1 MSATKADLVLLSSKN
16 GQGYPGSR
24 KANVAVSATLI
35 YPGEPVIHNALGD
48 VVVVKMATN
57 SPIVATHF
65 LDGIAST
72 LSTNSAALAG
82 KVDVVPVNADDIWLI
97 RPNVAGDWD
106 TQAKYDAI
114 VGKRVLIDLSA
125 GGAYTL
131 LSADDPTY
139 GCVVQ
144 PLDITKYPNW
154 VAISFRKATNYL
166 A

>member
-1 MSATKADLVLLSSKN
+1 MLSSKN
-16 GQGYPGSR
+16 GQGFPGSR
-24 KANVAVSATLI
+24 KANVAASATLI

-48 VVVVKMATN
+48 VVVIKMATN

-72 LSTNSAALAG
+72 LSTNTAALAG
-82 KVDVVPVNADDIWLI
+82 SVTVVPINADDIWLI
-97 RPNVAGDWD
+97 RPNVAADWD
-106 TQAKYDAI
+106 TQAEYDAL
-114 VGKRVLIDLSA
+114 VGKRVLIDLTA
-125 GGAYTL
+125 GTYTL
-131 LSADDPTY
+131 LSADDSTY

>member
-24 KANVAVSATLI
+24 KANVAASATLI

-48 VVVVKMATN
+48 VVVIKMATN
-57 SPIVATHF
+57 SPVVTTHF

-82 KVDVVPVNADDIWLI
+82 SVDVVPVNADDIWLI
-97 RPNVAGDWD
+97 RPNVATDWN
-106 TQAKYDAI
+106 TQAKYDAL
-114 VGKRVLIDLSA
+114 VGKRLLIDLTA
-125 GGAYTL
+125 GAYTI

-154 VAISFRKATNYL
+154 VAISFRAGCSYL
-166 A
+166 V